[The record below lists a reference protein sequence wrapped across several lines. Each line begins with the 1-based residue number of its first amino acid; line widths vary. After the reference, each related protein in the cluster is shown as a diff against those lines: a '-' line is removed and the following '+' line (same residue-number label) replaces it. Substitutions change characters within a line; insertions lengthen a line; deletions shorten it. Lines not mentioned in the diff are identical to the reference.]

1 MESDILIDFLKGV
14 EGARAVLE
22 RAADEGVIRLSAVS
36 AAQVIARASRKNREP
51 AIKLLESF
59 NIVPVDKGVASR
71 AGLYFPDGRR
81 DKFDLCDCLVAAT
94 CEQLAAVLVTKD
106 RSRYPSGP
114 FEVLLADY

>member
-1 MESDILIDFLKGV
+1 VESDILIDFLKGL

-36 AAQVIARASRKNREP
+36 VAQVVASSTGKNREP

-71 AGLYFPDGRR
+71 AGFYLSHDRR

-106 RSRYPSGP
+106 RSRYP
-114 FEVLLADY
+114 ADSYGVMPAQY